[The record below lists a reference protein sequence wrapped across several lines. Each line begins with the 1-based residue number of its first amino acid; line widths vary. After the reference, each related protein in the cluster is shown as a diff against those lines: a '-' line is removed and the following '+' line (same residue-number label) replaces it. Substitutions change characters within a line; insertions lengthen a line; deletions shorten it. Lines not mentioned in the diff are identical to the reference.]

1 MSKLHTARLLALSLA
16 QPVAVV
22 VVAMEASEEVD
33 VVVVAETALG
43 ETTEVAVEA
52 ALVVATALLRPRS
65 TRDRVGYTQPSS
77 TSMHHNMWSG
87 PSLPLLRMR
96 VTQPEEPPQLV
107 LRGLIHLQRWFKSV
121 QEEQSRHL
129 SLFEKQEEVEHP
141 LQALEEGRRK
151 RL

>member
-77 TSMHHNMWSG
+77 TSMHHNM
-87 PSLPLLRMR
+87 
-96 VTQPEEPPQLV
+96 V
-107 LRGLIHLQRWFKSV
+107 
-121 QEEQSRHL
+121 
-129 SLFEKQEEVEHP
+129 
-141 LQALEEGRRK
+141 
-151 RL
+151 